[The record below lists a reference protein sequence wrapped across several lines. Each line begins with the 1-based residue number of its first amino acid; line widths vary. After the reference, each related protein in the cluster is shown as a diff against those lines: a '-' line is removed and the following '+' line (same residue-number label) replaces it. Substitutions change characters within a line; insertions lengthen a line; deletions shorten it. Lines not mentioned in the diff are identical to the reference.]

1 MTSYDFLENAEV
13 FKGLDN
19 DQLAAI
25 QPCCE
30 EKEYLYGRKL
40 FAEGEAAKHLWVV
53 MEGQVDLRFE
63 LPDRRSSEKFTIAAM
78 TAGDAFG
85 WSSIVPPSRYT
96 SSAYC
101 ASKRCKLLQVDSH
114 CLQQI
119 FEKEVKAGYRIV
131 FNLAAVVGKRF
142 QQLHDTYHALPVA
155 ISEITVHLA
164 TCGIAAG
171 ARGVMEALLEEVAKV
186 ERPDIKV
193 STSGCLGK
201 CSTEPNVTVTIE
213 SSKPVVYQEMTPEKM
228 RRVFQRHILNGEVQP
243 EYVLNQ
249 TGK

>member
-1 MTSYDFLENAEV
+1 MTNYDFLENAEV
-13 FKGLDN
+13 FKGLDK

-25 QPCCE
+25 QPCCV

-40 FAEGEAAKHLWVV
+40 FAEGEAGKHLWVM

-63 LPDRRSSEKFTIAAM
+63 LPDRSSSEKFTIATM

-85 WSSIVPPSRYT
+85 WSSFVQPFKYGF
-96 SSAYC
+96 SAYC
-101 ASKRCKLLQVDSH
+101 ASKNCKLLQVDSH
-114 CLQQI
+114 CLQEI
-119 FEKEVKAGYRIV
+119 FEKDVKAGYRIV

-171 ARGVMEALLEEVAKV
+171 ARSVMDALLEEVSKV

-193 STSGCLGK
+193 ATSGCIGK
-201 CSTEPNVTVTIE
+201 CNTEPNVTITIE
-213 SSKPVVYQEMTPEKM
+213 SRKPVVYQKMTPEKM
-228 RRVFQRHILNGEVQP
+228 RRVFQDHILKGEVQS
-243 EYVLNQ
+243 EWVLNQ
-249 TGK
+249 TEK

>member
-13 FKGLDN
+13 FKDLN
-19 DQLAAI
+19 KDQLAAI

-30 EKEYLYGRKL
+30 EKEYLYGSKL
-40 FAEGEAAKHLWVV
+40 FAEGEAGKHLWV
-53 MEGQVDLRFE
+53 MMDGQVDLRFE
-63 LPDRRSSEKFTIAAM
+63 LPDRLSSEKFTIAAM
-78 TAGDAFG
+78 TVGDTFG
-85 WSSIVPPSRYT
+85 WSSIVPPFTYG

-101 ASKRCKLLQVDSH
+101 ASKKCKLLQVDSH
-114 CLQQI
+114 CLQQF
-119 FEKEVKAGYRIV
+119 FEKDVKAGYRIV

-142 QQLHDTYHALPVA
+142 QQLHDAYHALPVA

-171 ARGVMEALLEEVAKV
+171 ARGVMEALLEEVSKV

-193 STSGCLGK
+193 STSGCIGK

-213 SSKPVVYQEMTPEKM
+213 SRKPVLYQKMTPEKM
-228 RRVFQRHILNGEVQP
+228 RRVFQRHILKGEVQSD
-243 EYVLNQ
+243 YVLDEAE
-249 TGK
+249 K